1 MDLSSNKSSLKHT
14 PSRLSTQLTNSS
26 RASSGKL
33 LRVFDFMDRNFL
45 KCGYSVLKLNVGK
58 RKIIDEN
65 EVLCVIAEERQQ
77 LYCFL
82 KAREFLKLRPA
93 LQKIHLASSS
103 FVSKQSERSEI
114 HSFSKVCIIIKKL
127 IATYCLLVFSRFAH
141 FFSLRS

>member
-1 MDLSSNKSSLKHT
+1 
-14 PSRLSTQLTNSS
+14 
-26 RASSGKL
+26 
-33 LRVFDFMDRNFL
+33 MDRNFL

-103 FVSKQSERSEI
+103 LYR
-114 HSFSKVCIIIKKL
+114 SKVSEARYILFQKCE
-127 IATYCLLVFSRFAH
+127 S
-141 FFSLRS
+141 S

>member
-1 MDLSSNKSSLKHT
+1 
-14 PSRLSTQLTNSS
+14 
-26 RASSGKL
+26 
-33 LRVFDFMDRNFL
+33 MDRNFL

-103 FVSKQSERSEI
+103 FVSKQMSEARYILFQKCES
-114 HSFSKVCIIIKKL
+114 S
-127 IATYCLLVFSRFAH
+127 
-141 FFSLRS
+141 